1 MNFPPMGSLTEFLE
15 SIETNTLIIS
25 SHHWPRGID
34 FSCGGKTS
42 LLTVFDL
49 NLEAA
54 GIFTLHQIAAAIDLF
69 DCREIVLFG
78 HFPGKLRDECLQ
90 ERIWDDYT
98 VDALV
103 GMSKGAHGDGFSIR
117 SEKLVQA
124 AVFLQVQYQYLKF
137 FLDRSKWKNP
147 GKKPSLHAMILGE
160 DEVVY
165 PLEEIEKENAKLPIN
180 YVLN

>member
-1 MNFPPMGSLTEFLE
+1 MKSPICRSLPEFLE
-15 SIETNTLIIS
+15 QIETNTLIVS

-34 FSCGGKTS
+34 WSCRGKTS

-49 NLEAA
+49 NLEGA
-54 GIFTLHQIAAAIDLF
+54 GIYTLHQIAAAIDLF

-78 HFPGKLRDECLQ
+78 YFPGKLHDDCLQ
-90 ERIWDDYT
+90 ERIWEDNTLDGLAGRCK
-98 VDALV
+98 VAQ
-103 GMSKGAHGDGFSIR
+103 GDGFSIR

-124 AVFLQVQYQYLKF
+124 AVFLQVQYQYLQF
-137 FLDRSKWKNP
+137 FLDQSKWKHP

-165 PLEEIEKENAKLPIN
+165 PLEEIEKENTKLPIN